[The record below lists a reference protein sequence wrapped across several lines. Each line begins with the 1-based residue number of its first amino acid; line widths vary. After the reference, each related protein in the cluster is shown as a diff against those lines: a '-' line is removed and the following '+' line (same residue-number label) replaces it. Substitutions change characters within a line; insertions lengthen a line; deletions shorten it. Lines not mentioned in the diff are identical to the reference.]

1 MSLSRVS
8 AVFSGPGLGRWLRLG
23 AVVVAV
29 SLAGALLWWQAA
41 PDRVAV
47 LIIEENNGSILSG
60 RPEQA
65 TVPRLSLA
73 GQAAGGTEPTAVY
86 LDPALVPLPRR
97 TRFLV
102 YQTVTSGLDLVEDR
116 LWLFTA
122 LPASVETGSAA
133 VLKPDNAGGAEQV
146 NLVQNERR
154 LGLPAVEVAGLA
166 ADGLLTLRLS
176 GQNVRLRQGEQWV
189 AGRVVE
195 SGTEQAIPGDTWDT
209 AVRAAITNGQQLT
222 VVRIT
227 YLGLLPRGR
236 LRPFGERGG
245 EE

>member
-23 AVVVAV
+23 AVAAVV

-41 PDRVAV
+41 PGRVAV

-60 RPEQA
+60 RPEEA

-73 GQAAGGTEPTAVY
+73 GQAAGGREPTVY

-97 TRFLV
+97 TRLLV

-116 LWLFTA
+116 LWLFTSV
-122 LPASVETGSAA
+122 PATVETGSAA
-133 VLKPDNAGGAEQV
+133 VLKPENAGGAEPV

-154 LGLPAVEVAGLA
+154 LGLPTVEVAGLT
-166 ADGLLTLRLS
+166 ADGLLTLRLR
-176 GQNVRLRQGEQWV
+176 GEDVRLRQGEQWV

-195 SGTEQAIPGDTWDT
+195 SGTERAIPGDTWDT

-236 LRPFGERGG
+236 LRPFWERGG